1 MNEITKGLFELQDT
15 GYRDFHAGLIP
26 NIPYEKIIGVR
37 TPQLR
42 RYAKEAAKR
51 DDVYDFLSRLPHD
64 YYEEN
69 NLHGELLKLLYKD
82 LYAFLEQLEI
92 FLPYIDNWAT
102 CDMLSPKVFRKD
114 LPFVC
119 QKIKEWLGSDKTY
132 TVRFAVVTL
141 LQFFLGEQFTPGM
154 LELVAA
160 VGNEEYYVR
169 MAVAWYFSM
178 ALVKQYDAA
187 VTYFETQRLD
197 NWTHN
202 KAIQK
207 AVESRQIDAATKTYL
222 KSLKVK

>member
-1 MNEITKGLFELQDT
+1 
-15 GYRDFHAGLIP
+15 
-26 NIPYEKIIGVR
+26 
-37 TPQLR
+37 
-42 RYAKEAAKR
+42 
-51 DDVYDFLSRLPHD
+51 
-64 YYEEN
+64 
-69 NLHGELLKLLYKD
+69 
-82 LYAFLEQLEI
+82 
-92 FLPYIDNWAT
+92 
-102 CDMLSPKVFRKD
+102 MLSPKVFRKD

-119 QKIKEWLGSDKTY
+119 QKIEEWLKSDRTY

-141 LQFFLGEQFTPGM
+141 LQFFMGEQFAPEM

-160 VGNEEYYVR
+160 VENEEYYVR

-187 VTYFETQRLD
+187 AAYFETQRLD